1 MRIDA
6 AHGSDTFRSVALVD
20 IRINGG
26 WTEDGTRFPVAT
38 NPPILAENI
47 QDVHR

>member
-1 MRIDA
+1 MRIDV
-6 AHGSDTFRSVALVD
+6 AHDSDTFRSVALVD
-20 IRINGG
+20 IRINGR
-26 WTEDGTRFPVAT
+26 WTVDGIRFPVAT